1 MKIFIKTF
9 DQLSVAELYK
19 ALHLR
24 AQVFVV
30 EQNCVYQ
37 DVDNLDQEAW
47 HVLGFMGDELVAYAR
62 LLKPGTQHHEP
73 AIGRVVTAQSHRGR
87 NIGKQIFAASL
98 AEINQLFPGQ
108 PIKIMAQVYLQKFY
122 QSFGFV
128 VASQE
133 FLEDGIPHV
142 DMIAAPNLPK
152 EEEDF

>member
-1 MKIFIKTF
+1 MKIYIKTF
-9 DQLSVAELYK
+9 DQLSVLELYK

-37 DVDNLDQEAW
+37 DVDNLDKEAW

-62 LLKPGTQHHEP
+62 LLKPGTQHKEP
-73 AIGRVVTAQSHRGR
+73 AIGRVVTAQSYRGR
-87 NIGKQIFAASL
+87 NVGKQIFAASL

-108 PIKIMAQVYLQKFY
+108 PVKIMAQVYLLKFY
-122 QSFGFV
+122 QSFGFT

-142 DMIAAPNLPK
+142 EMTAPPSLPK
-152 EEEDF
+152 GEET